1 MARFFRRGYS
11 KIKFAPSVAGSSP
24 TRAEITAGVDLSP
37 QVADIGGFQLTN
49 NPIET
54 PDLATS
60 FNSQIDGPDTTA
72 DSSLTFYDD
81 NASST
86 IRNALAKGVS
96 GYILLFPYGD
106 VVGKRVEVWQCKSTG
121 VNDQWSLDAAAGQF
135 QVGFA
140 VLTTPNQAGTTPA

>member
-11 KIKFAPSVAGSSP
+11 KIKWAPAVAGASP

-37 QVADIGGFQLTN
+37 QVADIAGFQLTN
-49 NPIET
+49 NPIVT

-60 FNSQIDGPDTTA
+60 FDSQIDGPDTTA

-81 NASST
+81 NAAAV
-86 IRNALAKGVS
+86 IRTTLAKGVS
-96 GYILLFPYGD
+96 GCILLFPYGD
-106 VVGKRVEVWQCKSTG
+106 NSGKRCEVWQVKSTG
-121 VNDQWSLDAAAGQF
+121 VNDQWSLDATAAQF

-140 VLTTPNQAGTTPA
+140 VLSTPNQAGTTPA